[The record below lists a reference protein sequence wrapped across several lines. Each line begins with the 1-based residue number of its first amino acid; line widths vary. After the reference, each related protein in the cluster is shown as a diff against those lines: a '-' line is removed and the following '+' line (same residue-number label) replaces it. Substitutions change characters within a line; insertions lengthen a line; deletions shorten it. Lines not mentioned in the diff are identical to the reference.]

1 MSNWRI
7 KEIFS
12 PKYNKTL
19 YIPQQKGW
27 FFYSSFTY
35 QEYCEYIEK
44 RHNMTGEFELVWECV
59 DNRVGFKTVEG
70 AKRMIEYYREY
81 WRILAEHDE
90 AEKEARKK
98 GKNIKPKYIEVD

>member
-35 QEYCEYIEK
+35 QEYCEYIE
-44 RHNMTGEFELVWECV
+44 
-59 DNRVGFKTVEG
+59 
-70 AKRMIEYYREY
+70 
-81 WRILAEHDE
+81 
-90 AEKEARKK
+90 
-98 GKNIKPKYIEVD
+98 

>member
-1 MSNWRI
+1 MND
-7 KEIFS
+7 
-12 PKYNKTL
+12 
-19 YIPQQKGW
+19 
-27 FFYSSFTY
+27 
-35 QEYCEYIEK
+35 
-44 RHNMTGEFELVWECV
+44 EFELVWEFL

-98 GKNIKPKYIEVD
+98 GKKFKTKYIEVD